1 MPGYTDKSRRYL
13 RLADEQIHRAEAALG
28 PRARSMFLA
37 LAQRYREMAGQID
50 DPAQWRV
57 RALAVALDKPKN
69 GGDRMRR
76 AD

>member
-13 RLADEQIHRAEAALG
+13 RLADEQMHRAEAALG

-37 LAQRYREMAGQID
+37 LAQRYREMAGHID

-57 RALAVALDKPKN
+57 RALAVHKPKN
-69 GGDRMRR
+69 GGGWMRR

>member
-1 MPGYTDKSRRYL
+1 M
-13 RLADEQIHRAEAALG
+13 HRAAAALG

-69 GGDRMRR
+69 GGGVARR